1 MMGYQTVKK
10 VFKIDYFS
18 RLDTIIIIIIII
30 IYLFIYLFRI
40 KMQHKKHT
48 SYKYSMQV
56 K

>member
-30 IYLFIYLFRI
+30 IYLFRI